1 MDGAVY
7 VNISTTAYERP
18 METGTYA
25 QHGPGESEAAQ
36 ANANLIHKGGEDN
49 QQPRQERRRRD
60 KSIDHRC
67 GEKDLPLRK

>member
-36 ANANLIHKGGEDN
+36 ANANLIHKGGRIINNLDKNVDDAIN
-49 QQPRQERRRRD
+49 Q
-60 KSIDHRC
+60 
-67 GEKDLPLRK
+67 